1 VETPQQR
8 RRGRLEAIYQ
18 IELPVIALIHG
29 YAMGGAF
36 GLLAMCDLR
45 YAADDGVFAIPA
57 A

>member
-1 VETPQQR
+1 METPQQR